1 MDELRNSSNIHVL
14 VNLLQFRVEVFASLQ
29 GGSQHSSLWVDSH
42 VLLRPAEELSVR
54 LTESLQQ
61 LRECWPGGGLGV
73 PGTE

>member
-1 MDELRNSSNIHVL
+1 MDELRNIHVL

-29 GGSQHSSLWVDSH
+29 GSPQNCSLWVDPH
-42 VLLRPAEELSVR
+42 VLLKPTEELSLR

-61 LRECWPGGGLGV
+61 QRECSSGGGLGV